1 MKLGIMAGYSGATGR
16 DLHGARYSADTK
28 WPEGFDPKA
37 AGAWLV
43 EDGDEPAAGT
53 VEVRIG

>member
-16 DLHGARYSADTK
+16 DLREAKYDANTK

-37 AGAWLV
+37 AGAVLV
-43 EDGDEPAAGT
+43 KDDD
-53 VEVRIG
+53 